1 MRYNRYIKHILN
13 RKLGGYVYEKGDL
26 IIYGNQSVCR
36 IENIGVISIGKQPNS
51 RKYYTLN
58 PIFMDGK
65 TYVPIDT
72 QIYMRH
78 LISIEE
84 LERLLT
90 RHPKVQKEI
99 IENQNLRQLTDY
111 YKETISQYTCDG
123 LIQLICNLQAKQK
136 NLLLQNK
143 RLSQTDERYKKEAE
157 DLLHQEFAAVLNIPK
172 EAVMAYIENK
182 IKVAG

>member
-1 MRYNRYIKHILN
+1 M
-13 RKLGGYVYEKGDL
+13 YEKGDL

-72 QIYMRH
+72 QVYMRH

-111 YKETISQYTCDG
+111 YKETISQYMIWGKLTKFSPFFDSLTLTIYTKLYTIIMC
-123 LIQLICNLQAKQK
+123 
-136 NLLLQNK
+136 
-143 RLSQTDERYKKEAE
+143 
-157 DLLHQEFAAVLNIPK
+157 V
-172 EAVMAYIENK
+172 
-182 IKVAG
+182 

>member
-1 MRYNRYIKHILN
+1 M
-13 RKLGGYVYEKGDL
+13 YEKGDL

-72 QIYMRH
+72 QVYMRH

-157 DLLHQEFAAVLNIPK
+157 DLLRQEFAAVLNIPK

>member
-1 MRYNRYIKHILN
+1 
-13 RKLGGYVYEKGDL
+13 
-26 IIYGNQSVCR
+26 
-36 IENIGVISIGKQPNS
+36 
-51 RKYYTLN
+51 
-58 PIFMDGK
+58 MDGK

-72 QIYMRH
+72 QVYMRH

-136 NLLLQNK
+136 KFICYKNK
-143 RLSQTDERYKKEAE
+143 RLSQTDERYKKK
-157 DLLHQEFAAVLNIPK
+157 Q
-172 EAVMAYIENK
+172 K
-182 IKVAG
+182 IYCIKNLQRY

>member
-72 QIYMRH
+72 QVYMRH

-123 LIQLICNLQAKQK
+123 LIQLICNLPAKQK
-136 NLLLQNK
+136 NLLLQYK
-143 RLSQTDERYKKEAE
+143 RLSQSGERC
-157 DLLHQEFAAVLNIPK
+157 
-172 EAVMAYIENK
+172 
-182 IKVAG
+182 